1 MDSGTLFALWA
12 FRLPQRK
19 VALLR
24 RLSMSAARRSAVVV
38 CLTLAITLFAAAG
51 SFAQTG
57 GGNPSGGT
65 GTRPSVIETEPG
77 LPSSA
82 SIDVMFRSWIATL
95 VSRQITSGSV
105 STLIGN
111 VRTVMIRRGLAR

>member
-1 MDSGTLFALWA
+1 
-12 FRLPQRK
+12 
-19 VALLR
+19 
-24 RLSMSAARRSAVVV
+24 MSAARRSAVVV

>member
-1 MDSGTLFALWA
+1 
-12 FRLPQRK
+12 
-19 VALLR
+19 
-24 RLSMSAARRSAVVV
+24 MSAARRSAVVV

-65 GTRPSVIETEPG
+65 GTRQSVIETEPG
-77 LPSSA
+77 A

-105 STLIGN
+105 SSLIGN